1 MPRLESVRGKR
12 KFDRSLGKG
21 PGQPTANGQSSA
33 SGGQSGANGR
43 WGHIYSALD
52 LGTNNCRL
60 LVAKPDKKGFRV
72 IDSFSRI
79 VRLGEGLDQNGALSQ
94 AAMDRALEAL
104 GICAAKMRKRGVT
117 LNRCVATEACRKAAN
132 GAEFIERVREDTG
145 LELDIITPNEEAK
158 LAVAGCWPL
167 VDQECDGALVFD
179 IGGGSTELIWL
190 DLDHRPTGNVPVT
203 IKAWTSI
210 PIGVISLAERFG
222 GHDIPSQVYQTMVD
236 FVMPHLTSFAEELG
250 PFDRTRPFHM
260 VGTSGTVTTIAGVHL
275 ELKRYDRRRVDGK
288 WITFDDVMAVARR
301 LSQMDFQARVAEP
314 CVGRERA
321 DLVVAGCAILEA
333 INNVWP
339 CERLR
344 VADRGLRE
352 GMLLALMETADR
364 LHYPSQ
370 DEQQITVGSQLTV
383 PAGAS

>member
-1 MPRLESVRGKR
+1 MRGKQKMAR
-12 KFDRSLGKG
+12 TSDNGSRRGAG
-21 PGQPTANGQSSA
+21 NGQNELAKKDGSKSPLT
-33 SGGQSGANGR
+33 GANGR
-43 WGHIYSALD
+43 WGHIYAALD

-79 VRLGEGLDQNGALSQ
+79 VRLGEGLDQNGELSP
-94 AAMDRALEAL
+94 AAMDRAMEAL
-104 GICAAKMRKRGVT
+104 SICAAKMKKRGVT
-117 LNRCVATEACRKAAN
+117 LQRCVATEACRKASN
-132 GAEFIERVREDTG
+132 GAEFIERVRAETG
-145 LELDIITPNEEAK
+145 LELDIITPSEEAK

-167 VDQECDGALVFD
+167 VDQSCDAALVFD

-190 DLDHRPTGNVPVT
+190 DLDHGPSGSVPVT
-203 IKAWTSI
+203 ISAWTSI
-210 PIGVISLAERFG
+210 PLGVISLAERFG
-222 GHDIPSQVYQTMVD
+222 GHDIPSEVYQTMVD
-236 FVMPHLTSFAEELG
+236 FVSPHLDRFAADLG
-250 PFDRTRPFHM
+250 PFDRRRPFHM

-288 WITFDDVMAVARR
+288 WITFSDVMAVARR
-301 LSQMDFQARVAEP
+301 LSQMDFQSRVAEP

-333 INNVWP
+333 INKRWP

-364 LHYPSQ
+364 LHYPPQ
-370 DEQQITVGSQLTV
+370 EDQQISVSSHLTV

>member
-1 MPRLESVRGKR
+1 MVKSSGKASS
-12 KFDRSLGKG
+12 RSAG
-21 PGQPTANGQSSA
+21 NG
-33 SGGQSGANGR
+33 GAPFGRPEQRTQNSDGRAAKGR
-43 WGHIYSALD
+43 WAHIYSALD

-79 VRLGEGLDQNGALSQ
+79 VRLGEGLDQNGELSQ

-104 GICAAKMRKRGVT
+104 SICAAKMKKRGVT

-132 GAEFIERVREDTG
+132 GGEFIDRVREETG

-167 VDQECDGALVFD
+167 VDQSCDSALVFD

-190 DLDHRPTGNVPVT
+190 DLAPNQSNEAPVT

-210 PIGVISLAERFG
+210 PLGVISLAERFG
-222 GHDIPSQVYQTMVD
+222 GHDIPSDVYRTMVD
-236 FVMPHLTSFAEELG
+236 YVTPHLVRFAEELG
-250 PFDRTRPFHM
+250 PFDRNRPFHM
-260 VGTSGTVTTIAGVHL
+260 VGTSGTVTTIAGVHM

-288 WITFDDVMAVARR
+288 WITFDDVMTVARR
-301 LSQMDFQARVAEP
+301 LSMMDFQARVAEP

-333 INNVWP
+333 VNQHWP
-339 CERLR
+339 CDRLR

-364 LHYPSQ
+364 QHYPVH
-370 DEQQITVGSQLTV
+370 DEQQIAVGADLTV

>member
-1 MPRLESVRGKR
+1 MPRLDSVRDKR
-12 KFDRSLGKG
+12 DITGASRNGFNRTAGRQRSGLSVSKD
-21 PGQPTANGQSSA
+21 A
-33 SGGQSGANGR
+33 GGGR

-79 VRLGEGLDQNGALSQ
+79 VRLGEGLDHSRELSP
-94 AAMDRALEAL
+94 AAMDRAMEAL
-104 GICAAKMRKRGVT
+104 SICAAKMRKRGVT
-117 LNRCVATEACRKAAN
+117 LDRCVATEACRKASN
-132 GAEFIERVREDTG
+132 GAEFINRVREETG

-167 VDQECDGALVFD
+167 VDQDCDAALVFD

-190 DLDHRPTGNVPVT
+190 DLEHKPTGNVPVT

-222 GHDIPSQVYQTMVD
+222 GHDIPSEVYQTMVD
-236 FVMPHLTSFAEELG
+236 FVVPHLAEFARELG
-250 PFDRTRPFHM
+250 PFDKTRPFHM
-260 VGTSGTVTTIAGVHL
+260 VGTSGTVTTIAGIHL
-275 ELKRYDRRRVDGK
+275 ELRRYDRRRVDGK
-288 WITFDDVMAVARR
+288 WITFDNVMTVADR
-301 LSQMDFQARVAEP
+301 LSKMDFEARVAEP

-333 INNVWP
+333 INRYWP

-364 LHYPSQ
+364 LNYPAKEDAEIS
-370 DEQQITVGSQLTV
+370 VGTHLTV